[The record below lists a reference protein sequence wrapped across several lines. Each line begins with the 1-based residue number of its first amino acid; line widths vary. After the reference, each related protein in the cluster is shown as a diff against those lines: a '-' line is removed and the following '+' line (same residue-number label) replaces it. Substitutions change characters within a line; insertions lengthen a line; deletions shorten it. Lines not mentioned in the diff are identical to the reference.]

1 MMNKYPTSFQAVDVI
16 ILDKKADFN
25 NLLLGRKLSQEK
37 WRFIGGF
44 VDPKDNSLEE
54 AAIREL
60 GEEVKGIG
68 SYGAAKYEG
77 SFRVDD
83 PRYRD
88 SVDKIMSAVFLV
100 RISQFKELFG
110 GDDIFEVKWY
120 DLKHLYENYKQ
131 IIVPEHFPIIE
142 KFISNFRPFYN
153 T

>member
-16 ILDKKADFN
+16 ILDSKAGFN
-25 NLLLGRKLSQEK
+25 KLLLGRKKEQEK

-44 VDPKDNSLEE
+44 VDPKDESLEE
-54 AAIREL
+54 AAAREL
-60 GEEVKGIG
+60 NEEVKGG
-68 SYGAAKYEG
+68 FSHGKTLYEG

-88 SVDKIMSAVFLV
+88 SVDKIMSAVFV
-100 RISQFKELFG
+100 MRISQSAELYG
-110 GDDIFEVKWY
+110 GDDIFKVKWY

-142 KFISNFRPFYN
+142 KFVSSFRPFYN